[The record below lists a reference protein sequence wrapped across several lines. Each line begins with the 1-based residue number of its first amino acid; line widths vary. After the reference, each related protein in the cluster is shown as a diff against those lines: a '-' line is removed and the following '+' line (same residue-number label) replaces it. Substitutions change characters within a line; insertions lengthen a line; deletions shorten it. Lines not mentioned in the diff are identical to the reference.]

1 MKIKKI
7 ITSLL
12 IVVILFNFIYSRMP
26 VYADHEPDLPE
37 SSGKD
42 VYTGQNAAISNTAM
56 PELIESGT
64 VSQKQGAGSKVAMV
78 MVGVFGGVLASVV
91 GAIGGLL
98 SRLVNI
104 IIIQVDV
111 VMGVLTAT
119 TIYPASGGSETEFFF
134 TIDRAVFNRI
144 NLFNANYFDTEKQYD
159 VGDAKVDAS
168 DINLEIKKG
177 IVTTYEISKVLAIS
191 LSLLVLI
198 YIGIRMALSTV
209 ASDQARYKKMFMGWI
224 ESIVILFTTVYIMV
238 AVAEL
243 ADILTGIFYNFRTE
257 IIESDPE
264 FFFEGVFENKIRG
277 MTFLAL
283 FDYAGLILTFW
294 SIVYWC
300 LLFLEIKFFWLYMK
314 RLLMVGLLIVVSP
327 LIIVTYSIDKAGDG
341 KAQVFS
347 SWLKEYSVNMLIQ
360 PLHALIYAIFVLTA
374 NAIAYR
380 SPLVAIALLLS
391 IGSVERMVK
400 VVFDMKGLTTLRGVN
415 KFMKKG

>member
-1 MKIKKI
+1 
-7 ITSLL
+7 
-12 IVVILFNFIYSRMP
+12 MP
-26 VYADHEPDLPE
+26 VYAAEEPDLPV

-78 MVGVFGGVLASVV
+78 MVGVFGGILASVV

-104 IIIQVDV
+104 IIIQLDV

-119 TIYPASGGSETEFFF
+119 TVHLASGKSETEFFF

-144 NLFNANYFDTEKQYD
+144 NLFNANYFDKEAQYD

-168 DINLEIKKG
+168 DINIAIKEG
-177 IVTTYEISKVLAIS
+177 VITTYEISKILAIS

-198 YIGIRMALSTV
+198 YIGIRMALSTA
-209 ASDQARYKKMFMGWI
+209 ASDQARYKKMFMGWV

-238 AVAEL
+238 AVAEF
-243 ADILTGIFYNFRTE
+243 ADLLTGIFYNFRTE

-277 MTFLAL
+277 LTFLAL
-283 FDYAGLILTFW
+283 FDYSGLILTFW

-300 LLFLEIKFFWLYMK
+300 LLFLEIKFFCLYMK
-314 RLLMVGLLIVVSP
+314 RLLMTGLLIVVSP

-374 NAIAYR
+374 NGIAYR
-380 SPLVAIALLLS
+380 APLVAIALLLS

-400 VVFDMKGLTTLRGVN
+400 VVFDMKGLTTLKGVD
-415 KFMKKG
+415 KFLKKG

>member
-1 MKIKKI
+1 MNIKKI

-12 IVVILFNFIYSRMP
+12 IVVILFNFICSKMP
-26 VYADHEPDLPE
+26 VYAAEEPDLPV

-78 MVGVFGGVLASVV
+78 MVGVFGGILASVV

-104 IIIQVDV
+104 IIIQLDV

-119 TIYPASGGSETEFFF
+119 TVHLASGKSETEFFF
-134 TIDRAVFNRI
+134 TIDRVVFNRI
-144 NLFNANYFDTEKQYD
+144 NLFNANYFDKEAQYD

-168 DINLEIKKG
+168 DINIAIKEG
-177 IVTTYEISKVLAIS
+177 VITTYEISKILAIS

-198 YIGIRMALSTV
+198 YIGIRMALSTA
-209 ASDQARYKKMFMGWI
+209 ASDQARYKKMFMGWV

-238 AVAEL
+238 AVAEF
-243 ADILTGIFYNFRTE
+243 ADLLTGIFYNFRTE

-277 MTFLAL
+277 LTFLAL
-283 FDYAGLILTFW
+283 FDYSGLILTFW

-300 LLFLEIKFFWLYMK
+300 LLFLEIKFFCLYMK
-314 RLLMVGLLIVVSP
+314 RLLMTGLLIVVSP

-374 NAIAYR
+374 NGIAYR
-380 SPLVAIALLLS
+380 APLVAIALLLS

-400 VVFDMKGLTTLRGVN
+400 VVFDMKGLTTLKGVD
-415 KFMKKG
+415 KFLKKG

>member
-1 MKIKKI
+1 MSIKKI

-12 IVVILFNFIYSRMP
+12 IVVILFNFICSKMP
-26 VYADHEPDLPE
+26 VYAAEEPDLPV

-78 MVGVFGGVLASVV
+78 MVGVFGGILASVV

-104 IIIQVDV
+104 IIIQLDV

-119 TIYPASGGSETEFFF
+119 TVHLASGKSETEFFF
-134 TIDRAVFNRI
+134 TIDRVVFNRI
-144 NLFNANYFDTEKQYD
+144 NLFNANYFDKEAQYD

-168 DINLEIKKG
+168 DINIAIKEG
-177 IVTTYEISKVLAIS
+177 VITTYEISKILAIS

-198 YIGIRMALSTV
+198 YIGIRMALSTA
-209 ASDQARYKKMFMGWI
+209 ASDQARYKKMFMGWV

-238 AVAEL
+238 AVAEF
-243 ADILTGIFYNFRTE
+243 ADLLTGIFYNFRTE

-277 MTFLAL
+277 LTFLAL
-283 FDYAGLILTFW
+283 FDYSGLILTFW
-294 SIVYWC
+294 
-300 LLFLEIKFFWLYMK
+300 
-314 RLLMVGLLIVVSP
+314 
-327 LIIVTYSIDKAGDG
+327 
-341 KAQVFS
+341 
-347 SWLKEYSVNMLIQ
+347 
-360 PLHALIYAIFVLTA
+360 
-374 NAIAYR
+374 
-380 SPLVAIALLLS
+380 
-391 IGSVERMVK
+391 
-400 VVFDMKGLTTLRGVN
+400 
-415 KFMKKG
+415 